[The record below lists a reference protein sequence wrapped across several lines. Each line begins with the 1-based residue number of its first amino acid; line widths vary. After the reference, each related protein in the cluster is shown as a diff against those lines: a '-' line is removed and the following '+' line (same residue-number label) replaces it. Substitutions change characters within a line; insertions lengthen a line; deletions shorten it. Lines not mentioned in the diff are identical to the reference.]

1 MCIYPI
7 LGSLVWFFGAVSYV
21 IFQRKDEFP
30 HQHQLKHEPF
40 ITIMIPAHND
50 EVVIQSTLE
59 YLLTQLN
66 YHNYEVLV
74 MDDGSTD
81 STPDI
86 LQAMQQQYSRLRV
99 IWIKQN

>member
-1 MCIYPI
+1 
-7 LGSLVWFFGAVSYV
+7 
-21 IFQRKDEFP
+21 
-30 HQHQLKHEPF
+30 
-40 ITIMIPAHND
+40 MIPAHND

>member
-1 MCIYPI
+1 MI
-7 LGSLVWFFGAVSYV
+7 L
-21 IFQRKDEFP
+21 
-30 HQHQLKHEPF
+30 
-40 ITIMIPAHND
+40 AHN
-50 EVVIQSTLE
+50 EELVIQSTLD

-99 IWIKQN
+99 IRIKQN

>member
-1 MCIYPI
+1 
-7 LGSLVWFFGAVSYV
+7 
-21 IFQRKDEFP
+21 
-30 HQHQLKHEPF
+30 
-40 ITIMIPAHND
+40 MIPAPND

-99 IWIKQN
+99 IRIKQN

>member
-1 MCIYPI
+1 
-7 LGSLVWFFGAVSYV
+7 
-21 IFQRKDEFP
+21 
-30 HQHQLKHEPF
+30 
-40 ITIMIPAHND
+40 MIPAHND

-99 IWIKQN
+99 IRIKQN

>member
-1 MCIYPI
+1 
-7 LGSLVWFFGAVSYV
+7 
-21 IFQRKDEFP
+21 
-30 HQHQLKHEPF
+30 
-40 ITIMIPAHND
+40 MIPAHND

-86 LQAMQQQYSRLRV
+86 LQAMKQQYSRLRV
-99 IWIKQN
+99 IRIKQN

>member
-1 MCIYPI
+1 
-7 LGSLVWFFGAVSYV
+7 
-21 IFQRKDEFP
+21 
-30 HQHQLKHEPF
+30 
-40 ITIMIPAHND
+40 MIPAHN
-50 EVVIQSTLE
+50 EELVIQSTLD

-86 LQAMQQQYSRLRV
+86 LQAMHQQYSRLRV
-99 IWIKQN
+99 IRIKQN

>member
-1 MCIYPI
+1 M
-7 LGSLVWFFGAVSYV
+7 
-21 IFQRKDEFP
+21 IFQRKDELP
-30 HQHQLKHEPF
+30 HQHQLKHETF

>member
-1 MCIYPI
+1 
-7 LGSLVWFFGAVSYV
+7 
-21 IFQRKDEFP
+21 
-30 HQHQLKHEPF
+30 
-40 ITIMIPAHND
+40 MIPANN
-50 EVVIQSTLE
+50 EELVIQSTLD

-99 IWIKQN
+99 IRIKQN

>member
-1 MCIYPI
+1 M
-7 LGSLVWFFGAVSYV
+7 L
-21 IFQRKDEFP
+21 
-30 HQHQLKHEPF
+30 
-40 ITIMIPAHND
+40 PAHND

-99 IWIKQN
+99 IRIKQN

>member
-1 MCIYPI
+1 
-7 LGSLVWFFGAVSYV
+7 
-21 IFQRKDEFP
+21 
-30 HQHQLKHEPF
+30 
-40 ITIMIPAHND
+40 MIPAHND

-66 YHNYEVLV
+66 YHNYEVFV

-99 IWIKQN
+99 IRIKQN

>member
-1 MCIYPI
+1 
-7 LGSLVWFFGAVSYV
+7 
-21 IFQRKDEFP
+21 
-30 HQHQLKHEPF
+30 
-40 ITIMIPAHND
+40 MIPAHND

-81 STPDI
+81 STPYI

>member
-1 MCIYPI
+1 M
-7 LGSLVWFFGAVSYV
+7 L
-21 IFQRKDEFP
+21 
-30 HQHQLKHEPF
+30 
-40 ITIMIPAHND
+40 PAHND

>member
-1 MCIYPI
+1 
-7 LGSLVWFFGAVSYV
+7 
-21 IFQRKDEFP
+21 
-30 HQHQLKHEPF
+30 
-40 ITIMIPAHND
+40 MIPAHN
-50 EVVIQSTLE
+50 EELVIQSTLD

-99 IWIKQN
+99 IRIKQN

>member
-1 MCIYPI
+1 
-7 LGSLVWFFGAVSYV
+7 
-21 IFQRKDEFP
+21 
-30 HQHQLKHEPF
+30 
-40 ITIMIPAHND
+40 MIPAHN
-50 EVVIQSTLE
+50 EELVIQSTLD

-86 LQAMQQQYSRLRV
+86 LQAMHQQYSCLRV
-99 IWIKQN
+99 IRIKQN

>member
-1 MCIYPI
+1 
-7 LGSLVWFFGAVSYV
+7 
-21 IFQRKDEFP
+21 
-30 HQHQLKHEPF
+30 
-40 ITIMIPAHND
+40 MIPAHN
-50 EVVIQSTLE
+50 EELVIQSTLH

-99 IWIKQN
+99 IRIKQN

>member
-1 MCIYPI
+1 
-7 LGSLVWFFGAVSYV
+7 
-21 IFQRKDEFP
+21 
-30 HQHQLKHEPF
+30 
-40 ITIMIPAHND
+40 MIPAHND

-86 LQAMQQQYSRLRV
+86 LQAMHRQYSRLRV
-99 IWIKQN
+99 IRIKQN

>member
-1 MCIYPI
+1 
-7 LGSLVWFFGAVSYV
+7 
-21 IFQRKDEFP
+21 
-30 HQHQLKHEPF
+30 
-40 ITIMIPAHND
+40 MIPAHN
-50 EVVIQSTLE
+50 EELVIQSTLD

>member
-1 MCIYPI
+1 M
-7 LGSLVWFFGAVSYV
+7 
-21 IFQRKDEFP
+21 
-30 HQHQLKHEPF
+30 
-40 ITIMIPAHND
+40 
-50 EVVIQSTLE
+50 IQSTLE

-99 IWIKQN
+99 IRIKQN

>member
-1 MCIYPI
+1 
-7 LGSLVWFFGAVSYV
+7 
-21 IFQRKDEFP
+21 
-30 HQHQLKHEPF
+30 
-40 ITIMIPAHND
+40 MIPAHND

-74 MDDGSTD
+74 MDDDSTD

-99 IWIKQN
+99 IRIKQN

>member
-1 MCIYPI
+1 MI
-7 LGSLVWFFGAVSYV
+7 L
-21 IFQRKDEFP
+21 
-30 HQHQLKHEPF
+30 
-40 ITIMIPAHND
+40 AHN
-50 EVVIQSTLE
+50 EELVIQSTLD

-86 LQAMQQQYSRLRV
+86 LQAMHRQYSRLRV
-99 IWIKQN
+99 IRIKQN

>member
-1 MCIYPI
+1 
-7 LGSLVWFFGAVSYV
+7 
-21 IFQRKDEFP
+21 
-30 HQHQLKHEPF
+30 
-40 ITIMIPAHND
+40 MIPAHN
-50 EVVIQSTLE
+50 EELVIQSTLD

-86 LQAMQQQYSRLRV
+86 LQAMHRQYSRLRV
-99 IWIKQN
+99 IRIKQN